1 MGASLVSQGNTIDY
15 TPGSAVVAGSVVV
28 QGDLVGVANLD
39 IPAGKLGAITV
50 VGVFDFPKGSET
62 HSVGDLIYWDVADGQ
77 ATTDSDSGSNKYL
90 GKAIVAAA
98 SGDSTVRVN
107 LGVAQSATTVY
118 SPMANAVPDP
128 GDGGAIPVTDGG
140 NVSLVTEGAETR
152 TLAAPSFVGQEL
164 SLALKTDDGDCV
176 VTASAAINQT
186 GNNTL
191 TFADAGDTIV
201 LVGVELGAAK
211 VWRVVSN
218 DGVAL
223 TTVS

>member
-1 MGASLVSQGNTIDY
+1 M
-15 TPGSAVVAGSVVV
+15 
-28 QGDLVGVANLD
+28 ANLD

-107 LGVAQSATTVY
+107 LGVAQSGPLPFY

-128 GDGGAIPVTDGG
+128 GDGGAIPVTNGG

-164 SLALKTDDGDCV
+164 SLALKNG
-176 VTASAAINQT
+176 
-186 GNNTL
+186 
-191 TFADAGDTIV
+191 
-201 LVGVELGAAK
+201 
-211 VWRVVSN
+211 RR
-218 DGVAL
+218 
-223 TTVS
+223 